1 MKSSGSAKQSL
12 GHKGNNRGGGNEGE
26 VLCIIMAFR
35 GVRGDLVGDSQRW
48 QLATCLFGIGVRI
61 GVLAGTPY
69 TCWLRPTM
77 YCTKFKRHLLQLIFS
92 LLTFA
97 DEVSQVKTS

>member
-1 MKSSGSAKQSL
+1 MKERFCVLTWLSGAS
-12 GHKGNNRGGGNEGE
+12 GW
-26 VLCIIMAFR
+26 
-35 GVRGDLVGDSQRW
+35 DLVGDSQRW
-48 QLATCLFGIGVRI
+48 QLATCLFRIGVRI

-77 YCTKFKRHLLQLIFS
+77 YCTKFKRHLLQFNFS
-92 LLTFA
+92 FLTFA